1 MSLQIGLRILSRA
14 ARQPEPWDGQ
24 AVMEDVGQAEGRR
37 GAALGS
43 DSTLTPCQVVV
54 KADEWEIVLR
64 PAIKFIG
71 SKGLERRPTLQFEE
85 QF

>member
-1 MSLQIGLRILSRA
+1 MSLQIGSWILGRA
-14 ARQPEPWDGQ
+14 VREPEPRAGQ

-43 DSTLTPCQVVV
+43 DNTLTPHQVVL
-54 KADEWEIVLR
+54 KADKWAIILR

-71 SKGLERRPTLQFEE
+71 SKGL
-85 QF
+85 